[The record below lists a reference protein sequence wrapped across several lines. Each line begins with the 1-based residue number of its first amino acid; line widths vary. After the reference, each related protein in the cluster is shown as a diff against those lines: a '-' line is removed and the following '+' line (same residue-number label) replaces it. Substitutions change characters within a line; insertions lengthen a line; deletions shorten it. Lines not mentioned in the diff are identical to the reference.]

1 MITEAQPNETL
12 DGRLQIEG
20 VISRSGM
27 ASIYKAKDLMTGQA
41 VAVKI
46 PTSNSNQIRLRSRG
60 FSARRRSEKSS
71 TILIS
76 FDSWMSVNIA
86 ALTL

>member
-1 MITEAQPNETL
+1 MITEVQPNETL

-27 ASIYKAKDLMTGQA
+27 ASIYKAQDLMTGQA

-46 PTSNSNQIRLRSRG
+46 PPPT
-60 FSARRRSEKSS
+60 
-71 TILIS
+71 
-76 FDSWMSVNIA
+76 V
-86 ALTL
+86 